1 MLAAGELQYA
11 APGLLLRQAQA
22 LQEGQ
27 RRQLGG
33 QGHVFRRRE
42 VVNQVVGLK
51 DKGHMAAPVLP
62 QARLRD
68 VLPLEQDVP
77 ALGAVQ
83 AAQQREQ
90 RGFPAAGGAQNRV
103 QLALLQLAAGAPQK
117 GLLAIVSVRQ
127 VDKFQKAHGYL
138 LHSIWERMSL
148 GLQRS
153 TVAAASS
160 TASANS
166 SAPRP

>member
-1 MLAAGELQYA
+1 
-11 APGLLLRQAQA
+11 
-22 LQEGQ
+22 
-27 RRQLGG
+27 
-33 QGHVFRRRE
+33 
-42 VVNQVVGLK
+42 
-51 DKGHMAAPVLP
+51 MAASVPP

-117 GLLAIVSVRQ
+117 GLLAIVGVRQ
-127 VDKFQKAHGYL
+127 VDKFQKAHGYD
-138 LHSIWERMSL
+138 HSFPLRSKAPKRMKHSV
-148 GLQRS
+148 S
-153 TVAAASS
+153 D
-160 TASANS
+160 TASRKFVRMYLRRQAHYR
-166 SAPRP
+166 AREGE